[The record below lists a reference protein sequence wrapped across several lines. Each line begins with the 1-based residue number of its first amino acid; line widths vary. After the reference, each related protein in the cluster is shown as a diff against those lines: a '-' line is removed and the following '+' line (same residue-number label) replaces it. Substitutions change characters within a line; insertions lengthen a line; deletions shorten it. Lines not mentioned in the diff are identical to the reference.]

1 MLKRVKVFGSDS
13 AEAMA
18 KIQRELGEDACIIS
32 THQVP
37 GGIEMIASRLE
48 SADETFYNHKGNL
61 KAAPEPLSEENDF
74 ALQLKRATALNPE
87 TRFRAAPPPPR
98 PAPAQSR
105 SAPQTVSLEEARLK
119 QLEDS
124 IGQIKS
130 MLATETMTNSLR
142 SVGAS
147 AELIS
152 IFLAQSGAVKGPDT
166 DRQFGTFLARRL
178 AHKGEVDLVS
188 APRIVVTL
196 GPSGAG
202 KTTVL
207 AQLAAQYRLKD
218 PNARLT
224 FLNTDTKR
232 IGAGDQLRAYGRI
245 LDVPVAT
252 ANRPADVAE
261 FCESADHKIS
271 VFIDMPSDPDDAT
284 ALLAEIEAAAG
295 TKTPLSRIGIVA
307 SNFSAE
313 AIEDMLERY
322 PQLDSI
328 VLTKLNE
335 TGITLR
341 SLCQLSLREK
351 TIGYLSNHSH
361 LTRGLMA
368 PKYDDIESLLRGSL
382 QGPSKHMLQQ
392 GTA

>member
-1 MLKRVKVFGSDS
+1 MLQRVKVFGSDS

-18 KIQRELGEDACIIS
+18 KIQRELGDDACIIS
-32 THQVP
+32 THQVH

-48 SADETFYNHKGNL
+48 AEADTLYDRRGSVKPV
-61 KAAPEPLSEENDF
+61 PEPLNQENDF
-74 ALQLKRATALNPE
+74 AQQLKK
-87 TRFRAAPPPPR
+87 AAASSESRLRSVPPLRPVAPQSR
-98 PAPAQSR
+98 PANA
-105 SAPQTVSLEEARLK
+105 TVSLDESRLK
-119 QLEDS
+119 QLEES

-178 AHKGEVDLVS
+178 AHKGDIDLVS
-188 APRIVVTL
+188 APRIIVTL

-218 PNARLT
+218 PHARLT

-261 FCESADHKIS
+261 FCESADHNIS
-271 VFIDMPSDPDDAT
+271 VFIDMPSDPEDAS
-284 ALLAEIEAAAG
+284 ALLAEIEAAASTR
-295 TKTPLSRIGIVA
+295 TKLSRIGIVA

-313 AIEDMLERY
+313 AIEDMLDRY
-322 PQLDSI
+322 PHLDSI

-351 TIGYLSNHSH
+351 TIGYLANDSH

-368 PKYDDIESLLRGSL
+368 PKYEDIELLLRGSL
-382 QGPSKHMLQQ
+382 QGPAKQMLQQ
-392 GTA
+392 GSA